1 MPKRTLRMVIAYDG
15 TEFSGWQW
23 QPGRRTVQ
31 GVLEEAL
38 EQVTTVRTRTFAS
51 GRTDAGVHALGQLV
65 SFKTTTYLS
74 PEVLQRALNALV
86 PEDLVVRHLEEAA
99 PGFNA
104 INHVLT
110 KRYRY
115 VLHDG
120 PLPDVFARR
129 YCWKLW
135 HRLDHQRM
143 AQAAQVLVGT
153 HDFASFQSKGSP
165 RQSTVRTVVDLTVRR
180 LPPPAEHLVFIEV
193 EADGFLY
200 HMVRILVGTLVA
212 VGTGQ
217 RDVDWVHEVL
227 QARDRKRAGITAPPQ
242 GLFMLAVRL
251 PPQHASPPMEQ
262 VAEQV
267 QREWVP
273 PGLWLLQPESRSV
286 PEPPEV

>member
-1 MPKRTLRMVIAYDG
+1 MPKRTLRMLIAYDG
-15 TEFSGWQW
+15 SEFSGWQR

-31 GVLEEAL
+31 GVLEDAL

-51 GRTDAGVHALGQLV
+51 GRTDAGVHALSQLV
-65 SFKTTTYLS
+65 SFKTTSYLS
-74 PEVLQRALNALV
+74 SQVLQRALNALV

-120 PLPDVFARR
+120 PLPDVFSRR

-135 HRLDHQRM
+135 HRLDAERM
-143 AQAAQVLVGT
+143 AQAARVLVGT

-165 RQSTVRTVVDLTVRR
+165 RQSTVRTVVDLVVRR
-180 LPPPAEHLVFIEV
+180 LPPPSEHLVFVEV

-217 RDVDWVHEVL
+217 RDVEWVQEVL

-251 PPQHASPPMEQ
+251 PPQHASSAIEEAALQ
-262 VAEQV
+262 AQ
-267 QREWVP
+267 QALVP
-273 PGLWLLQPESRSV
+273 PGLWILQPESTS
-286 PEPPEV
+286 PE

>member
-15 TEFSGWQW
+15 TEFCGWQR

-31 GVLEEAL
+31 GELERAL
-38 EQVTTVRTRTFAS
+38 QQVTTARVRTFAS
-51 GRTDAGVHALGQLV
+51 GRTDSGVHALGQLV
-65 SFKTTTYLS
+65 SFKTTSHLS
-74 PEVLQRALNALV
+74 PEVLHRALNALV
-86 PEDLVVRHLEEAA
+86 PDDIVVLTVEETTA
-99 PGFNA
+99 GFNA
-104 INHVLT
+104 INHALT

-120 PLPDVFARR
+120 PLRDVFSRR

-135 HRLDHQRM
+135 HRLDEQRM

-165 RQSTVRTVVDLTVRR
+165 RQSTVRTVVDLQVRR
-180 LPPPAEHLVFIEV
+180 VEGGDLVFVEV

-200 HMVRILVGTLVA
+200 HMVRIIVGTLVA

-217 RDVDWVHEVL
+217 RPAEWVGEVL
-227 QARDRKRAGITAPPQ
+227 QARDRKQAGITAPAQ

-251 PPQHASPPMEQ
+251 PPQHDSPQIRQAFERQ
-262 VAEQV
+262 A
-267 QREWVP
+267 QRPLVP
-273 PGLWLLQPESRSV
+273 PGLWTLV
-286 PEPPEV
+286 PP